1 MRPTH
6 SRPKKQGSQVER
18 LEARWV
24 MDGLPLITEFM
35 ALNESGIQDEDG
47 DRSDWIEIYNPGP
60 DDFNLNDWY
69 LTDDATEL
77 DKWEFPSQTLTAGNF
92 LVVFASN
99 KDRAVAGQ
107 QLHTNF
113 GISGDGEYLA
123 LTRRNPSN
131 NQIQIVS
138 AFDPT
143 FGQQYPD
150 VSYGVEQSVAITDL
164 VAEGGTGKI
173 FFPANNN
180 LEPNWTQ
187 RTFNDFAFTNATTA
201 IGYEVA
207 VPGMTTKKVK
217 SNGSVSSLSEAE
229 TLLVTPS
236 QQVSVV
242 TQITPV
248 VNFLENGG
256 TGHFSSDLPF
266 PGSAVGNDTEDFIT
280 ESVGTI
286 TIPAAGQWTFGV
298 NSDDGFKLQVGNFT
312 TQCDCLR
319 GASDTL
325 QTFNFP
331 AAGKYP
337 IRLLFFERGGGAAVE
352 LFAAQG
358 AHGSYNANFD
368 LVGNTG
374 AGGLAVE
381 TDPSGGGGVGF
392 GNYID
397 TDVEASMHNSKS
409 TVYMRAP
416 FTVANPAELDSLTLR
431 VRYDDAIVVYLNGTE
446 VARRNAPASVAYN
459 TLASSD
465 RAESLAVLEENID
478 ISEHIGLLVAGQ
490 TNILAIHGLNE
501 AINSN
506 EFLLTAQLSEITATN
521 GQLRYFQQASPGDFN
536 PSTGFVDFVA
546 APTFSVEHG
555 WKTSSF
561 PLTLTTTTP
570 GAQIRYTTD
579 GSMPTASSTLYSSPI
594 TVNTTRTIRAA
605 AFKSGFEPSRAETAT
620 YLFMSNV
627 LTQQPTGQVPGPG
640 WAASGVNGQ
649 DMDYGMDPDIV
660 NHGTYGPLVDDAL
673 LDISSVSVV
682 MDLDDLFDPSTGI
695 YVNASGEGRQWE
707 RAASVE
713 LIHPDGTQGFQI
725 DAGIRIRGGFSRT
738 GDNPKHAFRLFFRDE
753 YEGDLNYAWFGNEG
767 VDEFENMDLRTAQNY
782 SWSFGGDS
790 QNTMNR
796 DVFSRD
802 LQRDLGDPYTRSRYH
817 HLFINGIYW
826 GLFQSQERSEAAFAA
841 SYFGGEKDN
850 YDVVKAEAGPYT
862 LQATDGNLEAFQD
875 FWEGANA
882 VANAANAAQR
892 FELYQK
898 LKGLNPDGTRNP
910 NYAVHLDSRNLIDY
924 MLAII
929 YGGNLDAPIS
939 NFLGN
944 SAINNWY
951 GLRDRTGDEGWRF
964 FAHDNEHT
972 LLNVNEDRTGPFPAG
987 AQFQHA
993 NPQWIFQQLWES
1005 EDFRLE
1011 VADRVQQTFFGSGAL
1026 TPAANAARF
1035 NARKN
1040 ELDLPI
1046 IAESARW
1053 GDSKREP
1060 AFTKA
1065 DWQNTINGIVNNYFP
1080 ARTNVVLNQLKQDGL
1095 YPDIDPPVHVPNGG
1109 NVPSGH
1115 DIEFATIDGVIY
1127 YTIDGSDPRLPGG
1140 GISPDAIAYNN
1151 VATYVSSSTSARW
1164 RVPDGTEGA
1173 WQQPGFNHNSWSSG
1187 PMPIG
1192 FDTGTISSGPGFT
1205 VRTLDTSSGN
1215 IDSINTA
1222 SNLLNGN
1229 TSGFTIA
1236 SDTSTVMS
1244 YVNLGDPGDF
1254 GSPPNLAVPGTVDR
1268 EQYAIRATAT
1278 ITIPVGTWTL
1288 AVGSD
1293 DGFRLTIPNTTFT
1306 SRFNQNGTQPTNGFS
1321 YSSPRGHGQS
1331 GGTFTVSGSPLTTTI
1346 QLDFYE
1352 AGGGDSLE
1360 LSLASGS
1367 QGGFNGNFQILQNGT
1382 FGWSTTTTA
1391 IPFDFDPLIE
1401 TDIQASMHNV
1411 RAGAY
1416 LRMPFNASSVS
1427 SVQAL
1432 NLQMKY
1438 DDGFIAYLNGVKVAE
1453 RNAPASPTFSSTAT
1467 VSRADQ
1473 QAVVFETI
1481 DISNFRQHLING
1493 ANVLAIHGLNVS
1505 AGETDFFIEAQ
1516 LDSYSV
1522 GSGTSLTESAIVN
1535 ARTLQ
1540 GGDWSAMATAEYF
1553 IGTPASAS
1561 NFTITELNY
1570 NPSEP
1575 TPAEVAAGFLSENDF
1590 EFVELRNTS
1599 GQAIDLAGVEF
1610 VGLTFNF
1617 SGSDIVSLDPGKYVL
1632 IVSNRAAFEMRY
1644 GTDLP
1649 IAGVFTG
1656 GLANGGEQLTVKAR
1670 NGNDIDNFT
1679 FDDGG
1684 AWPGRADGNGSS
1696 LEVISVTG
1704 DYNDPQ
1710 NWRPSTEY
1718 DGSPGK
1724 AGIGNF
1730 TDIVVNEVLTH
1741 TDLPQKDAV
1750 ELYNT
1755 TNASI
1760 NVGGWY
1766 LSDSN
1771 NNYAKFRIPNNTI
1784 IPAHGYLVYDEDD
1797 FNPNPS
1803 NPGPNDFSFSAAE
1816 GDDTWLLAANT
1827 SGKLLR
1833 FADRGEFGA
1842 AANGVSFG
1850 RWPNGTGEL
1859 FPMTEVTLGGPNSGP
1874 LFGPVLISE
1883 VMYNPLA
1890 AAGDDDLEFIELYN
1904 NTANPIDLSNW
1915 RISGGVDLVFA
1926 AGQTIDPLQ
1935 ALVIVRFNPADTV
1948 KANAFRTHYGIGQE
1962 VDLVGPYDP
1971 LSLPN
1976 NDGTVRLER
1985 PDEPPANQPELIP
1998 YLLVDQVKYDNVAP
2012 WPQLPNASGD
2022 SLTRLATTAFGDF
2035 STSWGGEQATPGDTD
2050 FAPNN
2055 LPTISAID
2063 SLTIDEDGA
2072 TPSLVF
2078 TIGDVETPAG
2088 SLTVTR
2094 SSSNTTL
2101 VPNANIVISGT
2112 GANRSV
2118 VVTPAG
2124 NQFGSATITI
2134 TVDDGDD
2141 QVTETF
2147 VVTVNPIN
2155 DLPTISAIASRSIPE
2170 DGNTGAIAFTIG
2182 DVETA
2187 LGSLVLTAESSNTNL
2202 VPLANI
2208 VFGGSG
2214 ASRTVTVTPAGNV
2227 SGAAIITITL
2237 SDGTAVAIEDFELAV
2252 DPVNDPPTI
2261 SAIADLSIDE
2271 NTSTAPLAFTVGDPE
2286 TAAGSLTVSAVS
2298 SNPTLVRNLGIV
2310 LGGSGANRTVTVT
2323 PEANT
2328 FGTATITLTVSDGT
2342 TSVEESF
2349 VLTVVDVSYPPTI
2362 TPIGDITIQENT
2374 STDVIEFTIGDLD
2387 SPLGSL
2393 LVSAVSSNPTL
2404 VRNFG
2409 LVFGGTGANRTL
2421 VVTPVADQTGTATI
2435 TIMVTDGVLT
2445 TNEAFVL
2452 TVEAETTLLGDTNG
2466 DGEVNIADLN
2476 NVRNSFGATGAAA
2489 IGDTNGDGVVSVTD
2503 LNNVRNNFGASSN
2516 GSPSLTTLVGAP
2528 QSISTSRMLD
2538 SHTVAVSVDGTRL
2551 TLGGAPVLLA
2561 RRKSER
2567 NAAKESAADL
2577 LFGQMSGERL
2587 PLEVLNAPSD
2597 SSQIG
2602 HRAHIS
2608 KPQKGR
2614 PSVARG

>member
-6 SRPKKQGSQVER
+6 SRPKKHGSPVER

-60 DDFNLNDWY
+60 DDFNLNDWF

-77 DKWEFPSQTLTAGNF
+77 DKCEFPSQSLTAGNF

-99 KDRAVAGQ
+99 KDRAIAGQ

-123 LTRRNPSN
+123 LTRRNPGN
-131 NQIQIVS
+131 NQIQVVS

-164 VAEGGTGKI
+164 VAEGGAAKI

-180 LEPNWTQ
+180 LHPNWTQ
-187 RTFNDFAFTNATTA
+187 RNFSDGAFTNATTA

-217 SNGSVSSLSEAE
+217 SNGTVSTLSEAE

-236 QQVSVV
+236 QQASVV
-242 TQITPV
+242 TQVTAV
-248 VNFLENGG
+248 VNFLETGG
-256 TGHFSSDLPF
+256 TGNFSSDLAF
-266 PGSAVGNDTEDFIT
+266 PGSAVGNDTDHFIT
-280 ESVGTI
+280 ESVGTV

-337 IRLLFFERGGGAAVE
+337 IRLLFFERDGGGAVE
-352 LFAAQG
+352 LFAAPG
-358 AHGSYNANFD
+358 AHGSFNASFD
-368 LVGNTG
+368 LVGATS

-381 TDPSGGGGVGF
+381 TDPGGGAGVGF

-397 TDVEASMHNSKS
+397 TDVEASMFNSKA

-416 FTVANPAELDSLTLR
+416 FNVANPAELDSLTLR
-431 VRYDDAIVVYLNGTE
+431 LRYDDAIIVYLNGTE
-446 VARRNAPASVAYN
+446 VARRNAPASVVYN

-478 ISEHIGLLVAGQ
+478 ISAHIGLLVAGQ
-490 TNILAIHGLNE
+490 TNILAIHGLND
-501 AINSN
+501 ALNSN
-506 EFLLTAQLSEITATN
+506 EFLLTAQLSEITANN
-521 GQLRYFQQASPGDFN
+521 GQLRYFQQATPGDFN
-536 PSTGFVDFVA
+536 PSTGFIDFVA
-546 APTFSVEHG
+546 APTFSAPHG

-561 PLTLTTTTP
+561 NLTLATTTP

-594 TVNTTRTIRAA
+594 NVSTTRTIRAA
-605 AFKSGFEPSRAETAT
+605 AFKTGFEPSRAETAT

-627 LTQQPTGQVPGPG
+627 LSQQPNGQVPGAG
-640 WAASGVNGQ
+640 WATDPTNGQ
-649 DMDYGMDPDIV
+649 EMNYGMDPNIV
-660 NHGTYGPLVDDAL
+660 GNGTYGPLVDDAL
-673 LDISSVSVV
+673 LSITSVSVV
-682 MDLDDLFDPSTGI
+682 MDLDDLFDQSTGI
-695 YVNASGEGRQWE
+695 YVNAYGEGRQWE
-707 RAASVE
+707 RPASVE
-713 LIHPDGTQGFQI
+713 LITPGSPEGFQI

-753 YEGDLNYAWFGNEG
+753 YEGDLNYAWFGDEG

-782 SWSFGGDS
+782 SWSFQGDG

-817 HLFINGIYW
+817 HLFINGVYW
-826 GLFQSQERSEAAFAA
+826 GLFQSQERSEASFAA
-841 SYFGGEKDN
+841 NYFGGEKDD

-862 LQATDGNLEAFQD
+862 LQATDGNLEAWLQ

-882 VANAANAAQR
+882 VDAAANETER
-892 FELYQK
+892 FALYQK

-944 SAINNWY
+944 TAINNWY
-951 GLRDRTGDEGWRF
+951 GLRDRTGTEGWRF
-964 FAHDNEHT
+964 FAHDSEHT
-972 LLNVNEDRTGPFPAG
+972 LLNVNEDRSGPFPAG
-987 AQFQHA
+987 AQEQHA
-993 NPQWIFQQLWES
+993 NPQWIFQQLWAS

-1011 VADRVQQTFFGSGAL
+1011 VADRIQETFFGDGAL
-1026 TPAANAARF
+1026 TPAANTARF
-1035 NARKN
+1035 MARKN
-1040 ELDLPI
+1040 ELDLAI

-1053 GDSKREP
+1053 GDAKREP

-1095 YPDIDPPVHVPNGG
+1095 YPDVDPPVHVPNGG

-1115 DIEFATIDGVIY
+1115 DVEFATIDGVIY

-1151 VATYVSSSTSARW
+1151 VTNYVSPTTDARW
-1164 RVPDGTEGA
+1164 RIPDGTEGA
-1173 WQQPGFNHNSWSSG
+1173 WQQPAFNHNNWSTG

-1192 FDTGTISSGPGFT
+1192 FDTGVITTGPGFT
-1205 VRTLDTSSGN
+1205 VRTLDTSSGS

-1229 TSGFTIA
+1229 TNGFTIA

-1244 YVNLGDPGDF
+1244 YVNLGDSGNF
-1254 GSPPNLAVPGTVDR
+1254 GSPPTLPVPGTVDR
-1268 EQYAIRATAT
+1268 EQYAIRVTAS
-1278 ITIPVGTWTL
+1278 IIIPVGTWTL

-1293 DGFRLTIPNTTFT
+1293 DGFRLTIPNTTFS
-1306 SRFNQNGTQPTNGFS
+1306 SRFNDNGTQPTNGFS
-1321 YSSPRGHGQS
+1321 FSSPRGHGQS
-1331 GGTFTVSGSPLTTTI
+1331 GGTFTVAGSPLTTTI
-1346 QLDFYE
+1346 MLDFYE

-1382 FGWSTTTTA
+1382 LGWNTTTTA

-1401 TDIQASMHNV
+1401 TDIQAAMHNV

-1432 NLQMKY
+1432 NLRMKY
-1438 DDGFIAYLNGVKVAE
+1438 DDGFVAYLNGVKVAE
-1453 RNAPASPTFSSTAT
+1453 RNAPASPTFSSNAT

-1493 ANVLAIHGLNVS
+1493 GNVLAIHGLNVS

-1522 GSGTSLTESAIVN
+1522 GSGTSLTQSSIVN
-1535 ARTLQ
+1535 ARTKQ
-1540 GGDWSAMATAEYF
+1540 GSDWSALASAEFF

-1561 NFTITELNY
+1561 NLSITELNY
-1570 NPSEP
+1570 NPYEP
-1575 TPAEVAAGFLSENDF
+1575 TPAEVAAGFVDENAF
-1590 EFVELRNTS
+1590 EYVELRNTS
-1599 GQAIDLAGVEF
+1599 GQTIDLAGVEF
-1610 VGLTFNF
+1610 TGLTFNF
-1617 SGSDIVSLDPGKYVL
+1617 SGADIIGLGANKYVL
-1632 IVSNRAAFEMRY
+1632 IVSNRDAFEMRY
-1644 GTDLP
+1644 GTGLP
-1649 IAGVFTG
+1649 IAGVYTG
-1656 GLANGGEQLTVKAR
+1656 ALANSGEPLKVSAR
-1670 NGNDIDNFT
+1670 NGDDIDNFA
-1679 FDDGG
+1679 FDDTGD
-1684 AWPGRADGNGSS
+1684 WPGRADGNGSS

-1704 DYNDPQ
+1704 NYNDPQ

-1718 DGSPGK
+1718 GGSPGK
-1724 AGIGNF
+1724 AGIGDF
-1730 TDIVVNEVLTH
+1730 ADVVVNEILTH
-1741 TDLPQKDAV
+1741 TDPPQKDSV

-1760 NVGGWY
+1760 NIGGWY
-1766 LSDSN
+1766 ISDSN
-1771 NNYAKFRIPNNTI
+1771 DNYAKFRIPNNTF
-1784 IPAHGYLVYDEDD
+1784 IPAHGYLVFDEDD
-1797 FNPNPS
+1797 FNPNPT
-1803 NPGPNDFSFSAAE
+1803 NPGPNDFSFNAAE

-1827 SGKLLR
+1827 AGKLLR

-1850 RWPNGTGEL
+1850 RWPNATGEL
-1859 FPMTEVTLGGPNSGP
+1859 FPMTELTLGGPNSGP

-1890 AAGDDDLEFIELYN
+1890 AAGDDDLEFIELFN
-1904 NTANPIDLSNW
+1904 STANPIDLTNW
-1915 RISGGVDLVFA
+1915 RISGGVDLVFG
-1926 AGQTIDPLQ
+1926 AGRTIGALQTLI
-1935 ALVIVRFNPADTV
+1935 VVRFDPTDTT
-1948 KANAFRTHYGIGQE
+1948 KANAFRTHYSIGPE
-1962 VDLVGPYDP
+1962 VNLVGPYAP
-1971 LSLPN
+1971 LALLDS
-1976 NDGTVRLER
+1976 DGTVRLER

-2012 WPQLPNASGD
+2012 WPQLPNASGH
-2022 SLTRLATTAFGDF
+2022 SLTRLAVTAFGDF
-2035 STSWGGEQATPGDTD
+2035 SASWGGEEATPGDTD

-2063 SLTIDEDGA
+2063 NLAINEDGV
-2072 TPSLVF
+2072 TPSLDF
-2078 TIGDVETPAG
+2078 TVGDVETPLN
-2088 SLTVTR
+2088 SLSITR

-2101 VPNANIVISGT
+2101 VPNANIVITGS

-2118 VVTPAG
+2118 VVTPAS

-2141 QVTETF
+2141 EVTETF
-2147 VVTVNPIN
+2147 VLTVNPIN
-2155 DLPTISAIASRSIPE
+2155 DLPTISAIPSRSIPE

-2187 LGSLVLTAESSNTNL
+2187 LGALVLTAESSNTNL

-2214 ASRTVTVTPAGNV
+2214 ASRTVTVTPAGNL

-2237 SDGTAVAIEDFELAV
+2237 SDGTGVAIEDFELAV
-2252 DPVNDPPTI
+2252 DSVNDPPTV
-2261 SAIADLSIDE
+2261 SAIDDLTINE
-2271 NTSTAPLAFTVGDPE
+2271 NTNTGPIAFTVGDPE
-2286 TAAGSLTVSAVS
+2286 TAAGALTVSAVS
-2298 SNPTLVRNLGIV
+2298 SNPT
-2310 LGGSGANRTVTVT
+2310 
-2323 PEANT
+2323 
-2328 FGTATITLTVSDGT
+2328 
-2342 TSVEESF
+2342 
-2349 VLTVVDVSYPPTI
+2349 
-2362 TPIGDITIQENT
+2362 
-2374 STDVIEFTIGDLD
+2374 
-2387 SPLGSL
+2387 
-2393 LVSAVSSNPTL
+2393 
-2404 VRNFG
+2404 
-2409 LVFGGTGANRTL
+2409 
-2421 VVTPVADQTGTATI
+2421 
-2435 TIMVTDGVLT
+2435 
-2445 TNEAFVL
+2445 
-2452 TVEAETTLLGDTNG
+2452 
-2466 DGEVNIADLN
+2466 
-2476 NVRNSFGATGAAA
+2476 
-2489 IGDTNGDGVVSVTD
+2489 
-2503 LNNVRNNFGASSN
+2503 
-2516 GSPSLTTLVGAP
+2516 
-2528 QSISTSRMLD
+2528 
-2538 SHTVAVSVDGTRL
+2538 
-2551 TLGGAPVLLA
+2551 
-2561 RRKSER
+2561 
-2567 NAAKESAADL
+2567 
-2577 LFGQMSGERL
+2577 
-2587 PLEVLNAPSD
+2587 
-2597 SSQIG
+2597 
-2602 HRAHIS
+2602 
-2608 KPQKGR
+2608 
-2614 PSVARG
+2614 